1 MKDNEQKVQ
10 QSVSDTNQIPD
21 TKEATQEHDSNT
33 NNNKNEQIQ
42 SEKMRYKHADE
53 IYE

>member
-21 TKEATQEHDSNT
+21 PKEVAQEHDNDT
-33 NNNKNEQIQ
+33 KNNKNEQIQ